1 MLSFIWKKPQSTN
14 IKPLENKVQQIENKV
29 QNVEQKI
36 QTLENSNNQLIQEI
50 TTLQAQIQALAASI
64 QPILNDARHFVK
76 ANQTN
81 NFQVVQKITADGAG
95 INFEQFPN
103 QSGYIN
109 FSKNDGSRRGYVGM
123 SSGRNDE
130 IGLMGKEGIHL
141 TTTSGD
147 VIFNPGG
154 SINANNNTIKNLA
167 DPQNPNDAIS
177 WDYLSRRIRTVEGTW
192 NNNNPGWKTWPNLQG
207 GVGDI
212 LNFELWYQYNT
223 DIVPGKAY
231 AFRTTNNGNDLEF
244 RTTYLQGDIPP
255 SNLFKVKVKMT
266 YITLR

>member
-36 QTLENSNNQLIQEI
+36 TALENSNNQLNQEI

-64 QPILNDARHFVK
+64 QPILNDMRHFVK

-81 NFQVVQKITADGAG
+81 NFQVVQKFTADGAG

-109 FSKNDGSRRGYVGM
+109 FQKNDGTRRGYVGM

-130 IGLMGKEGIHL
+130 LGLMGKEGIHL
-141 TTTSGD
+141 TTTTGD

-154 SINANNNTIKNLA
+154 NIDANNNSIKNLA
-167 DPQNPNDAIS
+167 DPTSPNDAIS
-177 WDYLSRRIRTVEGTW
+177 WDYVSRRIKTIEGSW
-192 NNNNPGWKTWPNLQG
+192 SNFANYKEFIWPN
-207 GVGDI
+207 
-212 LNFELWYQYNT
+212 
-223 DIVPGKAY
+223 
-231 AFRTTNNGNDLEF
+231 
-244 RTTYLQGDIPP
+244 IPAGI
-255 SNLFKVKVKMT
+255 FKVINLELSFGSNKPTSRPLFSIGVNIENDNTLKFSGVNPTGQPGPFDKIFATLT